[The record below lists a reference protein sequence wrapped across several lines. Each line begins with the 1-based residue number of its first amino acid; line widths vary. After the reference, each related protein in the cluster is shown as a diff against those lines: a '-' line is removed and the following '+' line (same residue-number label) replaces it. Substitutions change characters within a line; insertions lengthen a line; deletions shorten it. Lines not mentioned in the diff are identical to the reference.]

1 MNEFGFA
8 RATQILPLL
17 HILAVIFFI
26 NAQIC
31 CVYIIRIYKKSENIC
46 ENCDN
51 IKSHFSRYER
61 FFLLYFAVIII
72 SGYLISIGND
82 YKFADPMV
90 TGIITTLWAA
100 SMFILLNFVYIHYK
114 ILSFQKAVLAK
125 NEIEANE
132 HLIIILKY
140 FIPLNIAIS
149 LICVYLGVTISE
161 F

>member
-8 RATQILPLL
+8 RVTQILPLI
-17 HILAVIFFI
+17 HIIAVIFFI

-31 CVYIIRIYKKSENIC
+31 CINIVRIYKNSDDIC
-46 ENCDN
+46 DECDK
-51 IKSHFSRYER
+51 IKAHFTKYER
-61 FFLLYFAVIII
+61 SFLIFFAVIII
-72 SGYLISIGND
+72 SGNLISIGND

-100 SMFILLNFVYIHYK
+100 VVFILLNFAYIHYK

-125 NEIEANE
+125 NQIEASE
-132 HLIIILKY
+132 HLIIIIKY
-140 FIPLNIAIS
+140 FIPLNVAIS
-149 LICVYLGVTISE
+149 LICVYLGVTIRE